1 MWPCKMCA
9 SIDPFWGCCEGGC
22 WRYSKTSSWALL
34 HEPLHTISSS
44 SESSSSWMLPTKDSS
59 TRDVQHLRSR
69 YQNLRLP
76 NEDPCMILYGIKI
89 LSPWIC
95 FFGWFF
101 YGMCHGIHH
110 SPPFRRT
117 CFGTFSSSIQHKQ
130 IPDLWETP
138 QRLQFLLVSYTWMS
152 RWKLVNG

>member
-1 MWPCKMCA
+1 MNPHLSAIKRPMGRG
-9 SIDPFWGCCEGGC
+9 I
-22 WRYSKTSSWALL
+22 ALL
-34 HEPLHTISSS
+34 RERKLSMVFKHLLTGTILQLMGKIFYLVSF
-44 SESSSSWMLPTKDSS
+44 L
-59 TRDVQHLRSR
+59 RDVQNLRSR

-95 FFGWFF
+95 FWWF
-101 YGMCHGIHH
+101 YGMCYGIHH
-110 SPPFRRT
+110 SQPFRRT

-152 RWKLVNG
+152 RRKLVNGL